1 MICFRPS
8 SARTG
13 GGGVN
18 VAAAGAGRA
27 VPTEHGD
34 GKLNVRKCLRA
45 QAVNATPLQVLLMV
59 CGIRGFVEGAPSGS
73 PRFDTSR
80 PERSPALAV
89 RTLVRADII
98 ETATAARGTT
108 APPNWYPDPED
119 EGLLRYW
126 NGTDW
131 TGDRKPVSAVDITGR
146 IQQGIAQAQR
156 SRCSAP
162 VLMRNDN
169 RRSWPTL
176 TSSQCRAPP
185 GRQACTLGAPPRD
198 YPRAPV
204 SMPAN
209 LAIRPIIILR

>member
-1 MICFRPS
+1 M
-8 SARTG
+8 
-13 GGGVN
+13 
-18 VAAAGAGRA
+18 
-27 VPTEHGD
+27 
-34 GKLNVRKCLRA
+34 
-45 QAVNATPLQVLLMV
+45 
-59 CGIRGFVEGAPSGS
+59 
-73 PRFDTSR
+73 
-80 PERSPALAV
+80 
-89 RTLVRADII
+89 RADII

-146 IQQGIAQAQR
+146 IQQRIARAQR

-176 TSSQCRAPP
+176 TSSRCRASWPASVHPRGSSP
-185 GRQACTLGAPPRD
+185 GLSTCPGFDASQPSNSPNHHLALKQFDLTRLGQRVWAFVCIPGVLD
-198 YPRAPV
+198 
-204 SMPAN
+204 STEPAV
-209 LAIRPIIILR
+209 LDP